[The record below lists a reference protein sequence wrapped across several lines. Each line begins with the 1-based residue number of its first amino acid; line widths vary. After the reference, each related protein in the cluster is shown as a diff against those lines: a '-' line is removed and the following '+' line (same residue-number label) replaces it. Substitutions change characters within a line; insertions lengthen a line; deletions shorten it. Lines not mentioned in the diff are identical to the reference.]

1 MKQQESPKI
10 GSHPGRQRMSL
21 NIIPKLEEL
30 AETPAKAKDL
40 PSDVRQALAFRAL
53 AALNALYAAGL
64 ADGASSNGQVEHSG
78 NGDRLLTVEEAAPKL
93 GTSVDHLYRHAKN
106 YPFTVRNGRALRFSE
121 VGIERFIRQRMGR

>member
-1 MKQQESPKI
+1 
-10 GSHPGRQRMSL
+10 MSL

>member
-1 MKQQESPKI
+1 M
-10 GSHPGRQRMSL
+10 
-21 NIIPKLEEL
+21 
-30 AETPAKAKDL
+30 
-40 PSDVRQALAFRAL
+40 
-53 AALNALYAAGL
+53 
-64 ADGASSNGQVEHSG
+64 EHSG